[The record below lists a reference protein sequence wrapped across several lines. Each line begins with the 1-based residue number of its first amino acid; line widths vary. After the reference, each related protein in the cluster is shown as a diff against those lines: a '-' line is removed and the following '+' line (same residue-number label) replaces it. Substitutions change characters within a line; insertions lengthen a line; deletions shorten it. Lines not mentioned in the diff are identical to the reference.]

1 MVIYHLQADLVAAVH
16 AAYIAFVV
24 FGFVA
29 IMLGVAM
36 RWRWVRNV
44 YFRAL
49 HLAAILLVC
58 VEALVGVPC
67 PLTILED
74 RLRVLGA
81 DKPYPGSFVGHLLDQ
96 LIFYNFP
103 QWLFTVGYLSFSALV
118 LLTFVLAPP
127 RIARFRYAISP
138 ARRSRCP
145 GPLVPGRR

>member
-1 MVIYHLQADLVAAVH
+1 LAVIYHLQADLVAAVH

-24 FGFVA
+24 FGFIA
-29 IMLGVAM
+29 IILGVAM
-36 RWRWVRNV
+36 GWRWVRNV
-44 YFRAL
+44 YFRAV

-58 VEALVGVPC
+58 VEALIGVSC

-81 DKPYPGSFVGHLLDQ
+81 DKPYPGSFVGHLLDK

-103 QWLFTVGYLSFSALV
+103 QWLFTVAYLSFGALV

-127 RIARFRYAISP
+127 RIG
-138 ARRSRCP
+138 RSRR
-145 GPLVPGRR
+145 PLSRLVAALVAVRRRLT

>member
-1 MVIYHLQADLVAAVH
+1 MIYHLQADLVAAVH

-24 FGFVA
+24 FGFIA

-36 RWRWVRNV
+36 GWQWVRNV
-44 YFRAL
+44 YFRAV

-58 VEALVGVPC
+58 VESLAGVSC

-81 DKPYPGSFVGHLLDQ
+81 DKPYMGSFVGHQLDK

-103 QWLFTVGYLSFSALV
+103 QGLFTVVYLSFGALV
-118 LLTFVLAPP
+118 LLTFVLARP
-127 RIARFRYAISP
+127 RIGRSRSAIFP

-145 GPLVPGRR
+145 VLLVRDRR